1 MRHLHD
7 MFVIKSRSDI
17 ISSSFRPTTVIENSS
32 ERIVTIFG
40 GSKCAE
46 NTPEYREAR
55 DVGARLAEAGFT
67 ICTGGY
73 LGVLEA
79 ASRGAREKG
88 GRVFGIVMNQFKHEP
103 NRYLTDKVATNH
115 FYERLQNLITRSVG
129 FVALRGGMGTVTEVS
144 LVWNKLTTGVI
155 GRRPLVLIGE
165 CWKPVV
171 AAWKEHLAV
180 SDADISFLDF
190 AASADE
196 AAEIIKRK
204 SQGVVP

>member
-1 MRHLHD
+1 M
-7 MFVIKSRSDI
+7 S
-17 ISSSFRPTTVIENSS
+17 PTSN
-32 ERIVTIFG
+32 ERIITIFG
-40 GSKCAE
+40 GSKCSKNSA
-46 NTPEYREAR
+46 EYRDAM
-55 DVGARLAEAGFT
+55 DLGARLAEAGFT

-73 LGVLEA
+73 LGIMEA

-88 GRVFGIVMNQFKHEP
+88 GRVFGIVLNQFKHEP

-144 LVWNKLTTGVI
+144 LVWNKLQTGVI

-171 AAWKEHLAV
+171 DAWRAHLAV
-180 SDADISFLDF
+180 SDSDLNFLDF
-190 AASADE
+190 AETPE
-196 AAEIIKRK
+196 AATEIIIRK
-204 SQGVVP
+204 SKGVVL